1 MSLALWTWWVYAH
14 LWLLE
19 WPGILWA
26 QTMESILGTFLRL
39 GAIWFLDKVQ
49 WKWTC
54 CYGEGHGLHPL
65 IGKVIDWRAACC
77 RPEKRKALSHWLLFL
92 KCLVDSEGPKLMLQK
107 DTSCLATTAL
117 IRKSNRVLKY
127 QWAADTGV
135 SSLAVEKESITV
147 GRNLLQGASL
157 LWSPGLRSCVAW

>member
-1 MSLALWTWWVYAH
+1 MWRVQMELPAPLKVSMRARNSLQRDILDAHVPGLMDMMSLCSPVTARVARHPMSTNH
-14 LWLLE
+14 
-19 WPGILWA
+19 
-26 QTMESILGTFLRL
+26 ESILGTFLRL

-117 IRKSNRVLKY
+117 IRKSNR
-127 QWAADTGV
+127 
-135 SSLAVEKESITV
+135 EF
-147 GRNLLQGASL
+147 
-157 LWSPGLRSCVAW
+157 